1 MAVGF
6 TAEAL
11 LELAGE
17 KCFRRG
23 EEYLH
28 EDAVSRLRVQEGELR
43 ALVQGTSRY
52 RVRLGVGE
60 DGGLEGHCTCPY
72 ARDGFFCKHAVAVG
86 LAKLKGVGGGAAPDG
101 PDSAGGT
108 GGPDG
113 MDGMDGAD
121 IDEVLHRHLEGLAH
135 KELVDLVL
143 EAAAADEEFE
153 NRLLEAAGYEW
164 DQGYWG

>member
-28 EDAVSRLRVQEGELR
+28 QDAVSRLRVQEGELR
-43 ALVQGTSRY
+43 ALVQGTRRY
-52 RVRLGVGE
+52 RVRLGVGA

-86 LAKLKGVGGGAAPDG
+86 LAKLEGVGDGDGGQDDG
-101 PDSAGGT
+101 P
-108 GGPDG
+108 GPDG
-113 MDGMDGAD
+113 AVGADGGD
-121 IDEVLHRHLEGLAH
+121 IDEVLHRHLTGLAH

-164 DQGYWG
+164 DEGYWG

>member
-1 MAVGF
+1 VAVGF

-11 LELAGE
+11 LEVAGE

-28 EDAVSRLRVQEGELR
+28 GDAVSRLRVQEGELR

-86 LAKLKGVGGGAAPDG
+86 LAKLKGVGDGVGGQDDG
-101 PDSAGGT
+101 ADGT
-108 GGPDG
+108 
-113 MDGMDGAD
+113 DGMDGAD
-121 IDEVLHRHLEGLAH
+121 IDEVLHRHLQGLAH

-164 DQGYWG
+164 DEGYWG

>member
-17 KCFRRG
+17 KCFHRG

-28 EDAVSRLRVQEGELR
+28 GDAVSRLRVQEGELR

-52 RVRLGVGE
+52 RVRLGVGA

-72 ARDGFFCKHAVAVG
+72 ARDGFFCKHLVAVG
-86 LAKLKGVGGGAAPDG
+86 LAKLEGVGGDPAAG
-101 PDSAGGT
+101 
-108 GGPDG
+108 
-113 MDGMDGAD
+113 DGAD
-121 IDEVLHRHLEGLAH
+121 GTAGAGGADVDEVLHRHLAGLAH

-164 DQGYWG
+164 DEGYWG